1 MLTKITIVI
10 ADDHPVFR
18 QGLREIVEC
27 DPDLQILGEASDGQ
41 AALDMIKELKPDV
54 AVLDVNMPKL
64 KGFDVAREIQ
74 RAELSVGVIFLTMY
88 DDERMFNQALNVGA
102 KGYLLKDSALNGGL
116 ASSRCDF
123 TAVFGTLSFAANETQ
138 KTLVIPINRDSFTE
152 GPEVFRINLANPT
165 GGAVL
170 TTPSSPTITV
180 SDSVAP
186 AANAIDDTAT
196 FVRQQY
202 HDFLNREPDAA
213 GLAFWI
219 DNIDKCNDPA
229 RRPPDQTATQC
240 IEVQRINTSAA
251 FFLSIEFL
259 QSGGMVRD
267 FYVATL
273 DRPLTNN
280 MPAFVE
286 FIRDT
291 QAVQR
296 GIVVGQPGWEVALA
310 ANRSAFMN
318 DFVMRAEFVGQ
329 YPATDTPSQYV
340 DKLIAHAAVSLT
352 SAERSAAIAE
362 FGLATTAADPGARG
376 RALSRITKNAAFQAR
391 EFNRA
396 FVYMQ
401 YLGYLRRDPNAAP
414 DTNFNGY
421 NFWLN
426 KLIQFN
432 GNYIDAEMVK
442 AFISSAEYRGRFGP

>member
-1 MLTKITIVI
+1 VTINGDTGFESDETLFVNLSS
-10 ADDHPVFR
+10 PVNAT
-18 QGLREIVEC
+18 I
-27 DPDLQILGEASDGQ
+27 SDGQ
-41 AALDMIKELKPDV
+41 GLGTITNDDAQGGNIRFSAENYNVTESAGFVALTVNRTGDTTSPATVDYATDDTGAA
-54 AVLDVNMPKL
+54 ANC
-64 KGFDVAREIQ
+64 G
-74 RAELSVGVIFLTMY
+74 
-88 DDERMFNQALNVGA
+88 
-102 KGYLLKDSALNGGL
+102 ALNGGL

-123 TAVFGTLSFAANETQ
+123 TAVLGTLSFTANESE
-138 KTLVIPINRDSFTE
+138 KILVVPINRDSFTE

-186 AANAIDDTAT
+186 GANAIDDTAT

-259 QSGGMVRD
+259 QSGGMLRD

-280 MPAFVE
+280 MPDFVE

-310 ANRSAFMN
+310 ANRSAFMK
-318 DFVMRAEFVGQ
+318 DFVIRAEFVGQ

-362 FGLATTAADPGARG
+362 FGLTTTAADPGARG

-391 EFNRA
+391 ELNRA

-442 AFISSAEYRGRFGP
+442 AFISSAEYRGRFEP